1 MWDAHQDLHGPTTGA
16 LVVVV
21 NVVSVGALVVV
32 VNVVSVAE
40 LVVVVNVVSVVVTWT
55 SPP

>member
-16 LVVVV
+16 LV
-21 NVVSVGALVVV
+21 VGALVVV